1 MALEVLENKFKLPIN
16 INSAGTINKELQTAG
31 TFVDKNIAIEV
42 VTPDGVLESKAN
54 GTLTGAINVGVSDY
68 LSDIE
73 TSYPITIDA
82 TATITDVKVG
92 VKTPGYVDSSDVV
105 TITGSTEKA
114 ETVKKYIKAGSL
126 ADTTVTLS
134 AEGVADGVTLGSET
148 SIAPES
154 GFYFKTSAT
163 GKGKV
168 GTSGWIP
175 ADTTEATTV
184 DKYYP
189 IAKVSLGNTA
199 TEGKTYEVATGP
211 VLKSGDFLYINEGY
225 IKNTKISLA
234 DLVPNE
240 ANIAEVGENA
250 NSHLVYNTVS
260 VYDKDGALIR
270 GTMGDAVL
278 SDIAISGLKANEKLT
293 NSSIEASADKSKF
306 TLTGTASI
314 SGNAANA
321 ITTNGYATDK
331 LSKSADFSGTSE
343 VSTELAKI
351 SIGAGE
357 NKDIKVTPVITKESS
372 SANATGEITTEQPA
386 EGQHYVAVSAD
397 AIQGS
402 ATITPKV
409 LTAGYGTTTVYD
421 TTGVTVTGGSNAS
434 GVYYVPITDATH
446 TLEETNTS
454 TTKAAAAVTS
464 SVTGTTL
471 TSSILSAAPT
481 DANYLTI
488 SATATPTSGKY
499 TTNIACTTTE
509 GYSTASTNNKN
520 VDATI
525 EVAVTNADNKY
536 IRIYGGELVET
547 VQTA

>member
-1 MALEVLENKFKLPIN
+1 MALEVKDNKFKLPIN

-68 LSDIE
+68 LSDIS
-73 TSYPITIDA
+73 TAYPITIDA

-105 TITGSTEKA
+105 TITGGTENA
-114 ETVKKYIKAGSL
+114 ETVTKYIKEGSL
-126 ADTTVTLS
+126 ADTKVDLS
-134 AEGVADGVTLGSET
+134 ADGTAGGVKLEQET
-148 SIAPES
+148 TIAPES

-163 GKGKV
+163 GTGKV
-168 GTSGWIP
+168 STAGWIP
-175 ADTTEATTV
+175 ADTTDVTEV
-184 DKYYP
+184 EKYYP
-189 IAKVSLGNTA
+189 ISKVSFDNAATDGKNYAEVKGPALVSGN
-199 TEGKTYEVATGP
+199 Y
-211 VLKSGDFLYINEGY
+211 LYINEGY
-225 IKNTKISLA
+225 IKDTKISLA
-234 DLVPNE
+234 DLVPDE
-240 ANIAEVGENA
+240 ANITAGVDG
-250 NSHLVYNTVS
+250 NSHLVYKTVT
-260 VYDKDGALIR
+260 VYDKDGALIT
-270 GTMGDAVL
+270 GTMGDATL
-278 SDIAISGLKANEKLT
+278 NDITISNLKTDSALT
-293 NSSIEASADKSKF
+293 GSNIAVKGDNSGF
-306 TLTGTASI
+306 TLTGTATI
-314 SGNAANA
+314 KGEALTGIA
-321 ITTNGYATDK
+321 TTGYATTA
-331 LSKSADFSGTSE
+331 LTKSAAINGTSE
-343 VSTELAKI
+343 VSTDLAKI

-386 EGQHYVAVSAD
+386 GGHYVAVSAD
-397 AIQGS
+397 AISGS

-471 TSSILSAAPT
+471 TSSILSAAP
-481 DANYLTI
+481 DNANYLTI
-488 SATATPTSGKY
+488 SATATPTSGNY
-499 TTNIACTTTE
+499 TTNIACKTTE
-509 GYSTASTNNKN
+509 GYSTPSTNNKN

-525 EVAVTNADNKY
+525 EVEVTDAANKY